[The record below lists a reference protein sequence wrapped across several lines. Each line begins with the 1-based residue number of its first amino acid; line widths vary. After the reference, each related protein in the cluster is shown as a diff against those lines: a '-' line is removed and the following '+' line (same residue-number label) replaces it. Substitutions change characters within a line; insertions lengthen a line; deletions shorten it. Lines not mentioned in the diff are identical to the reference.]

1 MLKELLKLTFLS
13 ILPYKFFYTEGN
25 TNNKGEEKMPA
36 PQYQYIN
43 NKLFPTVS
51 RELTRFMGQ
60 TNYISKY
67 IPEIAVNSSKG
78 AIGADLDNTA
88 YNLKNMYGG
97 TALGHV
103 FNDYGKYKGR
113 LFNMEPEEF
122 YLGIDINRI
131 EEINEI
137 YQQDEKRAGQEILTY
152 IGQKLANRIGLLRER
167 NLANEI
173 TNDDFYGS
181 SNEADLTAT
190 KISSWT
196 EADIDNFFKAFMA
209 LTKYMNYATGGVIF
223 NDQMEYQD
231 VQQKFYI
238 LIPIDIY
245 IELQSLFR
253 MFKDYI
259 TYLSNLPDG
268 KYKALRPDLFNAVTS
283 GITVVGTAFRVADD
297 KELDSEYQIKNLT
310 DIWTGNYIYMFTT
323 SSNIMDLASIKEVV
337 YLQNDMRY
345 FDMLGN
351 NLWRTRTKRQ
361 TLASNPLGFARLK
374 LKLTD

>member
-1 MLKELLKLTFLS
+1 
-13 ILPYKFFYTEGN
+13 
-25 TNNKGEEKMPA
+25 MPA

-122 YLGIDINRI
+122 YIGIDINRI

-152 IGQKLANRIGLLRER
+152 IGQKLANRIGLLKER

-181 SNEADLTAT
+181 SNEADLSAT

-196 EADIDNFFKAFMA
+196 ETDIDNFFKAFMA

-310 DIWTGNYIYMFTT
+310 DIWTGDYIYMFTT

>member
-1 MLKELLKLTFLS
+1 MQP
-13 ILPYKFFYTEGN
+13 I
-25 TNNKGEEKMPA
+25 
-36 PQYQYIN
+36 QYQYIN

-122 YLGIDINRI
+122 YIGIDINRI

-152 IGQKLANRIGLLRER
+152 IGQKLANRIGLLKER
-167 NLANEI
+167 NLANEV

-181 SNEADLTAT
+181 SNEADLSAT

-196 EADIDNFFKAFMA
+196 ETDIDNFFKTFMA

-345 FDMLGN
+345 FDFLGN

>member
-25 TNNKGEEKMPA
+25 TNNKGGEKMP
-36 PQYQYIN
+36 PIQYQYIN

-122 YLGIDINRI
+122 YIGIDINRI

-167 NLANEI
+167 NLANEV

-181 SNEADLTAT
+181 SNEADLSTT

-268 KYKALRPDLFNAVTS
+268 KYK
-283 GITVVGTAFRVADD
+283 
-297 KELDSEYQIKNLT
+297 ELDSEYQIKNLT

-337 YLQNDMRY
+337 YLKNDMRY

>member
-25 TNNKGEEKMPA
+25 TNNKGGEKMP
-36 PQYQYIN
+36 PIQYQYIN

-103 FNDYGKYKGR
+103 FN
-113 LFNMEPEEF
+113 
-122 YLGIDINRI
+122 
-131 EEINEI
+131 
-137 YQQDEKRAGQEILTY
+137 
-152 IGQKLANRIGLLRER
+152 
-167 NLANEI
+167 
-173 TNDDFYGS
+173 
-181 SNEADLTAT
+181 
-190 KISSWT
+190 
-196 EADIDNFFKAFMA
+196 
-209 LTKYMNYATGGVIF
+209 GVIF

-238 LIPIDIY
+238 LIPVDIY

-345 FDMLGN
+345 FDFLGN